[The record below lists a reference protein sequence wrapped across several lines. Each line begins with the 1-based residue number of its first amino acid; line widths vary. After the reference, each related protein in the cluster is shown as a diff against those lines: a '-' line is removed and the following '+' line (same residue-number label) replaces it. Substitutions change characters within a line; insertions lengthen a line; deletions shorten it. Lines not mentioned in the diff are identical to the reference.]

1 MDKVYKIIF
10 SCEDGTNGADEK
22 FKGIFEGKNG
32 QMLKLPGDE
41 FHYIHVGLGK
51 SEDVKKE
58 KIKEVCGKI
67 AKELNSLKAKECS
80 IEIGW
85 LVQEFGKKIIIPVI
99 EGIALGGYVFD
110 QYKKDKSEYGFLCGV
125 TIDGADIGEDSAYA
139 EIMADAFNISAGVN
153 IARDLVNTPPAK
165 MTPEIMSQS
174 IKGMFAGTDVEV
186 QVLDE
191 AECEALGMHTF
202 LAVGKSSVN
211 KSKLIVLR
219 YYANKEDDEVL
230 GYVGKGITFDT
241 GGYSLK
247 SNMVNMKTDMAGAAA
262 VCGAIYAL
270 AKNKV
275 KTNVVGILPCC
286 ENRLTYDS
294 FLPDDVLTTMNG
306 KTIEIGSTDAEGRLI
321 LADGITYAIRE
332 EGVTKLIDIATL
344 TGSMARTL
352 GGHRAG
358 IFSNCDDFIK
368 RFNKAAKKCG
378 ELFWQFPMD
387 DIYRKSIKGDI
398 ADLKN
403 SGGPVAGA
411 IFAACFLEEF
421 VEDLP
426 WIHID
431 IAGAAFKDKP
441 VFDFQAKGATGFGVE
456 TLYCLAK

>member
-10 SCEDGTNGADEK
+10 SCENGANAADVK
-22 FKGIFEGKNG
+22 FKGIFEGKYG
-32 QMLKLPGDE
+32 QILKLPGEDCH
-41 FHYIHVGLGK
+41 FIYAGLGK
-51 SEDVKKE
+51 SEDMKKDKVKE
-58 KIKEVCGKI
+58 LCGKI
-67 AKELNSLKAKECS
+67 AKELNSIKAKECS

-85 LVQEFGKKIIIPVI
+85 LINELGKKIIIQII

-110 QYKKDKSEYGFLCGV
+110 QYKKEKTEYGFLCGV
-125 TIDGADIGEDSAYA
+125 TIDGVDIGGDSAYA
-139 EIMADAFNISAGVN
+139 EIMSNAFNIAAGVN
-153 IARDLVNTPPAK
+153 MARDFVNSPPAK
-165 MTPEIMSQS
+165 LTPEIMSQN
-174 IKGMFAGTDVEV
+174 IVRMFAGTGVEV

-202 LAVGKSSVN
+202 LAVGKSSAN
-211 KSKLIVLR
+211 RPKLVVLR
-219 YYANKEDDEVL
+219 YFADSEEEEIL
-230 GYVGKGITFDT
+230 GYVGKGVTFDT

-286 ENRLTYDS
+286 ENRLSDSS

-321 LADGITYAIRE
+321 LADAITYAIRE
-332 EGVTKLIDIATL
+332 ESVTKLVDIATL

-358 IFSNCDDFIK
+358 TFTNCDDFIK

-387 DIYRKSIKGDI
+387 DIYRKSIKGDV

-403 SGGPVAGA
+403 SGGPIAGA
-411 IFAACFLEEF
+411 IFGACFIEEF
-421 VEDLP
+421 VEELP
-426 WIHID
+426 WIHVD

-441 VFDFQAKGATGFGVE
+441 VFDFQTKGATGFGVE